1 VWHASH
7 TVLLG
12 RVEDMES
19 SGSTF
24 IDRLFHQF
32 DHGGSDL
39 RVSNQSKSEVLV
51 GRNLVGLLAVDA
63 DKLNIAVEELAM
75 FSTDSLCGG
84 TYKTRS
90 ELAGIRPGKP
100 LQRN

>member
-1 VWHASH
+1 
-7 TVLLG
+7 
-12 RVEDMES
+12 M
-19 SGSTF
+19 
-24 IDRLFHQF
+24 
-32 DHGGSDL
+32 
-39 RVSNQSKSEVLV
+39 

-75 FSTDSLCGG
+75 SSTDSLCG